1 MFRTVLAFITGC
13 SRPSLVSITG
23 CSLQQTLLV
32 SSFFCVLF
40 IEEDDFFFAPRKKRT
55 NSNDDVEFPALLEMI
70 HCFYEEKLHTDLC
83 YCD

>member
-1 MFRTVLAFITGC
+1 MFRTMLAFITGC
-13 SRPSLVSITG
+13 SGPSLVSITG

-32 SSFFCVLF
+32 SSFVAYYLF
-40 IEEDDFFFAPRKKRT
+40 RKMNFFAPRKKRT